1 MNKIK
6 LIIPLI
12 FILLFTACS
21 KETIS
26 KSTLNV
32 SNINISDYFP
42 IQADEQL
49 TYNSYTE
56 KGEVLEI
63 TNKTTS
69 SIQTKGDSKI
79 CFVVEKTTTTFK
91 DSPNINLEN
100 DITYTINQNSIIQTK
115 SVNIGGTGI
124 TNTNPKTI
132 LLNKPEWKNKYDDKE
147 DCKITGTNL
156 TIATKAGEFSN
167 CIEVTEEVGIS
178 DEIISS
184 KKYYAP
190 NVGLVQTKSKN
201 TNASNFYVAEE
212 LVTMKSN
219 TLNSNSSSQ
228 SNSSNKELLD
238 NSTTYE
244 NKEYNFIINI
254 PKSWEGKY
262 LVKEGKWAP
271 ESEKTIDFSYIK
283 NNKNYGSI
291 FSIIIFNGT
300 ITKSQW
306 DGITRYA
313 ENWRYIDTKNGK
325 TFAYSMG
332 EDASK
337 ELLDGNHENEL
348 NERGKMMDEDL
359 LKIIETFTSN

>member
-26 KSTLNV
+26 QSTLNV
-32 SNINISDYFP
+32 TSINISDYFP
-42 IQADEQL
+42 IQADAQL
-49 TYNSYTE
+49 TYNSCTE
-56 KGEVLEI
+56 KGEVWNI

-79 CFVVEKTTTTFK
+79 CFVVEKTATTFK
-91 DSPNINLEN
+91 DSSNINWEN

-115 SVNIGGTGI
+115 SVNIGVTDI

-132 LLNKPEWKNKYDDKE
+132 LLNKPEWKNKYDNKE

-167 CIEVTEEVGIS
+167 CIEVTEEVDLS
-178 DEIISS
+178 NEIIST

-190 NVGLVQTKSKN
+190 KVGLVLTKLKDK
-201 TNASNFYVAEE
+201 SNFFVVEE
-212 LVTMKSN
+212 LVNIKSD
-219 TLNSNSSSQ
+219 TLTSNGSSQ
-228 SNSSNKELLD
+228 SNTSNKELLD

-244 NKEYNFIINI
+244 NKEYNFTIKI

-262 LVKEGKWAP
+262 LVKEGNWAP
-271 ESEKTIDFSYIK
+271 EAEKTIDFFYIK
-283 NNKNYGSI
+283 NNKNYWSI
-291 FSIIIFNGT
+291 FSIIILKPQYDEKY
-300 ITKSQW
+300 IKESEW
-306 DGITRYA
+306 K
-313 ENWRYIDTKNGK
+313 YIDTKNGK

-359 LKIIETFTSN
+359 PTIIKTLTFN